1 MLTPGP
7 QKPRYCINP
16 RFRALINRFENNSIT
31 MARTPVTKREPPV
44 STPPMGEHPNMP
56 RAINFKDESPAVSTE
71 SNTDVELYKT
81 CVEYTQESKMNSAIS
96 SLSANIAGSL
106 QNCITSILKTDEQ
119 ETEIQFKFI
128 ITKKTVSVKR
138 IEDEGNINEKSSEVV
153 GDTDSN
159 KDNIW
164 SSVAKAVKNVF
175 WGEKGDFSGIYGNF
189 CPKIGVVNTTL
200 QLILHFLV
208 QSNLVM
214 PNCKQYNVILVIAAS
229 HSTNV
234 IF

>member
-16 RFRALINRFENNSIT
+16 RFQALINRFENNGIT

-44 STPPMGEHPNMP
+44 TTPPMGEHPNMP
-56 RAINFKDESPAVSTE
+56 RAIDFKDESPAVSIE

-81 CVEYTQESKMNSAIS
+81 CMEYPMESKMNKAIT

-106 QNCITSILKTDEQ
+106 QNCITSVLKTNEQ
-119 ETEIQFKFI
+119 ETEIQFKFV

-138 IEDEGNINEKSSEVV
+138 IVEDGESINEKSSEVV
-153 GDTDSN
+153 RHTDSN
-159 KDNIW
+159 KENIW

-175 WGEKGDFSGIYGNF
+175 WGDTGDFSGIYEYFFRIDGIHGNT
-189 CPKIGVVNTTL
+189 CRRGIRYL
-200 QLILHFLV
+200 LIIDYGAPDV
-208 QSNLVM
+208 Q
-214 PNCKQYNVILVIAAS
+214 
-229 HSTNV
+229 
-234 IF
+234 

>member
-7 QKPRYCINP
+7 QKPRYSINP
-16 RFRALINRFENNSIT
+16 RFRALINRFENNGIT

-44 STPPMGEHPNMP
+44 STPPMGEHSNMP

-81 CVEYTQESKMNSAIS
+81 CVEYSQESKMNTAIS

-119 ETEIQFKFI
+119 ETEIQFKFV

-138 IEDEGNINEKSSEVV
+138 IEDEGNINDKSSEVV
-153 GDTDSN
+153 SDMDSN
-159 KDNIW
+159 NHNIW

-175 WGEKGDFSGIYGNF
+175 WGDKGHFSGIYENF
-189 CPKIGVVNTTL
+189 CFNIGMVNISL
-200 QLILHFLV
+200 QLILDFPV
-208 QSNLVM
+208 QSGVQNDF
-214 PNCKQYNVILVIAAS
+214 IL
-229 HSTNV
+229 NQL
-234 IF
+234 

>member
-7 QKPRYCINP
+7 QKPRYYINP
-16 RFRALINRFENNSIT
+16 RFQALINRFENNGIT

-81 CVEYTQESKMNSAIS
+81 CIEYPMESKMNKVIS
-96 SLSANIAGSL
+96 SLSANIARSL
-106 QNCITSILKTDEQ
+106 QNCITSVLKTNEQ
-119 ETEIQFKFI
+119 ETEIQFKFV

-138 IEDEGNINEKSSEVV
+138 VVEDGEGINEKSSEIIR
-153 GDTDSN
+153 DTNANMES
-159 KDNIW
+159 IW

-175 WGEKGDFSGIYGNF
+175 WSDKGDFSGIYKYSCFNMGTVNSTLEF
-189 CPKIGVVNTTL
+189 TFNLPILSGVE
-200 QLILHFLV
+200 
-208 QSNLVM
+208 
-214 PNCKQYNVILVIAAS
+214 
-229 HSTNV
+229 
-234 IF
+234 